1 MRSST
6 QWEEIDLELH
16 DVMPRIGFG
25 TYGRWKAEG
34 IEAMLYALETG
45 YRHLDTAQT
54 YDTETEVGTA
64 LSRSGLNRAD
74 VFLTTKISTENY
86 GKGQLIPSL
95 EDSLNRLGVNQVDLT
110 LLHWP
115 SPNGTQPLAEYLE
128 PLLEAQDRGLTR
140 FIGVSNFTIALL
152 DAARS
157 IAGEGRIATNQIEL
171 NPLIQNRKLAQ
182 YCDDHGILVT
192 CYQPIAHGR
201 LGDDPM
207 LVEIAR
213 RYDAS
218 PEQLAL
224 AFELAKG
231 YAAIPTSGK
240 RERIA
245 SNFAAQ
251 HLKLSPEDIA
261 LIETRDRNLRAIAPE
276 WGPDWD

>member
-1 MRSST
+1 MK
-6 QWEEIDLELH
+6 LH
-16 DVMPRIGFG
+16 DVMPRLGFG

-34 IEAMLYALETG
+34 IQAILCALETG

-54 YDTETEVGTA
+54 YDTEKEVGTA
-64 LSRSGLNRAD
+64 LKQSGLPRAD
-74 VFLTTKISTENY
+74 IFLTTKISTENY
-86 GKGQLIPSL
+86 GKGRLIPSL
-95 EDSLNRLGVNQVDLT
+95 ETSLTNLAVAQVDLT

-115 SPNGTQPLAEYLE
+115 SPNGAQPLAEYLE

-152 DAARS
+152 DEARS
-157 IAGEGRIATNQIEL
+157 IAGEGRIATNQVEL
-171 NPLIQNRKLAQ
+171 NPFIQNKKLAQ
-182 YCDDHGILVT
+182 YCIQNDILVT

-201 LGDDPM
+201 LGSDPV
-207 LVEIAR
+207 LVEMAER
-213 RYDAS
+213 HSAT

-231 YAAIPTSGK
+231 YAAIPTSG
-240 RERIA
+240 RPERIR

-251 HLKLSPEDIA
+251 RLNLSPDDIA
-261 LIETRDRNLRAIAPE
+261 QIETRDRNLRAIAPD

>member
-1 MRSST
+1 MK
-6 QWEEIDLELH
+6 LH
-16 DVMPRIGFG
+16 DVMPRLGFG
-25 TYGRWKAEG
+25 TYGRWNTEG
-34 IEAMLYALETG
+34 IEAILCALETG

-54 YDTETEVGTA
+54 YDTEKEVAAALTKSG
-64 LSRSGLNRAD
+64 LSRGE

-86 GKGQLIPSL
+86 GAGQLIPSL
-95 EDSLNRLGVNQVDLT
+95 ETSLANLGVDQVDLT

-115 SPNGTQPLAEYLE
+115 SPNGTQPLATYLE
-128 PLLEAQDRGLTR
+128 PLLDAQDRGLTR

-152 DAARS
+152 DEARA
-157 IAGEGRIATNQIEL
+157 IAGEGRIVNNQVEL
-171 NPLIQNRKLAQ
+171 NPFIQNKKLAQ
-182 YCDDHGILVT
+182 YCAEHDILVT

-201 LGDDPM
+201 LGEDPV
-207 LVEIAR
+207 LVEMAESHS
-213 RYDAS
+213 AT

-240 RERIA
+240 AERIR

-251 HLKLSPEDIA
+251 QLKLTPEDIA
-261 LIETRDRNLRAIAPE
+261 LIENRDRNLRAIAPD

>member
-1 MRSST
+1 
-6 QWEEIDLELH
+6 
-16 DVMPRIGFG
+16 MPRLGFG
-25 TYGRWKAEG
+25 TYGRWNAEG
-34 IEAMLYALETG
+34 IEAILCALKTG

-64 LSRSGLNRAD
+64 LKQSGLARD
-74 VFLTTKISTENY
+74 EVFLTTKISTDNY
-86 GKGQLIPSL
+86 GEGRLVPSL
-95 EDSLNRLGVNQVDLT
+95 EESLVRLDVDQVDLT

-140 FIGVSNFTIALL
+140 FVGVSNFTIALL
-152 DAARS
+152 DQARS
-157 IAGEGRIATNQIEL
+157 IAGEGRIATNQVEL
-171 NPLIQNRKLAQ
+171 NPFIQNKKLAK
-182 YCDDHGILVT
+182 YCVDHGILVT

-201 LGDDPM
+201 LGDDAV
-207 LVEIAR
+207 LVDLAE
-213 RYDAS
+213 RYDSS

-240 RERIA
+240 PERIV
-245 SNFAAQ
+245 SNFSAQ
-251 HLKLSPEDIA
+251 RLQLSPEDIA
-261 LIETRDRNLRAIAPE
+261 LIETRDRNLRAIAPD

>member
-1 MRSST
+1 MK
-6 QWEEIDLELH
+6 LH
-16 DVMPRIGFG
+16 DVMPLLGFG
-25 TYGRWKAEG
+25 TYGRWNEEG
-34 IEAMLYALETG
+34 VEAILAALEIG

-54 YDTETEVGTA
+54 YDTESQVGTA
-64 LSRSGLNRAD
+64 LQRSGLARSD

-86 GKGQLIPSL
+86 GAGKLIPSL
-95 EDSLNRLGVNQVDLT
+95 ETSLGKLDVEQVDLT

-115 SPNGTQPLAEYLE
+115 SPNGAQPLGEYLE

-152 DAARS
+152 EEARS
-157 IAGEGRIATNQIEL
+157 IAGEGRISNNQIEL
-171 NPLIQNRKLAQ
+171 NPFIQNKKLAQ
-182 YCDDHGILVT
+182 YCVEHDILVT
-192 CYQPIAHGR
+192 CYQPIAHGH
-201 LGDDPM
+201 LGEDAV
-207 LVEIAR
+207 LVEMAK
-213 RYDAS
+213 RYSVS

-240 RERIA
+240 VERIR

-251 HLKLSPEDIA
+251 QLILAPEDIA
-261 LIETRDRNLRAIAPE
+261 LIETRDRNLRAIAPD

>member
-1 MRSST
+1 MKI
-6 QWEEIDLELH
+6 QE
-16 DVMPRIGFG
+16 VMPRLGFG

-34 IEAMLYALETG
+34 IEAILCALETG

-64 LSRSGLNRAD
+64 LGQSGLSRAEI
-74 VFLTTKISTENY
+74 FLTTKISTDNY
-86 GKGQLIPSL
+86 AEGRLIPSL
-95 EDSLNRLGVNQVDLT
+95 ETSLSHLGVDQVDLT

-115 SPNGTQPLAEYLE
+115 SPNGAQPLAAYLE
-128 PLLEAQDRGLTR
+128 PLLEAQNRGLTKY
-140 FIGVSNFTIALL
+140 IGVSNFTIALL
-152 DAARS
+152 DQARS
-157 IAGEGRIATNQIEL
+157 IAGEGRIATNQVEL
-171 NPLIQNRKLAQ
+171 NPFIQNKKLAQ
-182 YCDDHGILVT
+182 YCADHGIMVT

-201 LGDDPM
+201 LGDDPV
-207 LVEIAR
+207 LVDTAS

-251 HLKLSPEDIA
+251 HLKLLPEDIA
-261 LIETRDRNLRAIAPE
+261 LIETRDRNLRAIAPD